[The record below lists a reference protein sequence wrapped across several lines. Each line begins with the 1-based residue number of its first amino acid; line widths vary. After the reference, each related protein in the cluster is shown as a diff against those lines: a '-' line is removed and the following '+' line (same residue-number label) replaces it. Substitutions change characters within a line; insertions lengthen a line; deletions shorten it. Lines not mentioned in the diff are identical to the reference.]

1 MEFVVATVVL
11 IFAIT
16 LSVKLSK
23 RKSMYPLLP
32 KKYNFGKRR
41 NTLKKVLELL
51 EDRNVKVLLET
62 GISRDGLKNTKG
74 DGASTMVFGIWA
86 KRNQA
91 KLYSVDI
98 DPKAVSVANAEIAA
112 TGLTDHVFTCV
123 SDSVEYLARFEQP
136 VGFLYLD
143 SYDYDKR
150 DEEVQKKS
158 QLHHLNEF
166 KAIESRL
173 NEKCVVLIDDCDLP
187 GGGTGKL
194 VIEYML
200 ERNWEIVMQE
210 YQVILQKKFN
220 PAVVDSNPSSAL

>member
-16 LSVKLSK
+16 LSIKLSK
-23 RKSMYPLLP
+23 RKPMYPLLP

-91 KLYSVDI
+91 KTTSPVC
-98 DPKAVSVANAEIAA
+98 N
-112 TGLTDHVFTCV
+112 
-123 SDSVEYLARFEQP
+123 SDGRS
-136 VGFLYLD
+136 
-143 SYDYDKR
+143 
-150 DEEVQKKS
+150 
-158 QLHHLNEF
+158 
-166 KAIESRL
+166 
-173 NEKCVVLIDDCDLP
+173 LI
-187 GGGTGKL
+187 K
-194 VIEYML
+194 
-200 ERNWEIVMQE
+200 
-210 YQVILQKKFN
+210 
-220 PAVVDSNPSSAL
+220 